1 MRISNLFHSRAVALV
16 LSLGM
21 LAWASPASAQLAK
34 GAVSATCNVGG
45 SPAQLY
51 AEYEVYGD
59 SQVWTERSTG
69 RFSDLVQS
77 GLTTTYWQ
85 GYINTAY
92 GRFMLS
98 GENRFVEAHPVG
110 GRYSDKRTLE
120 IISTGPNTFLL
131 KDFFADNQPTFPCQ
145 VTGRK

>member
-1 MRISNLFHSRAVALV
+1 MNISHYKRSWLAALA
-16 LSLGM
+16 LSIGVF
-21 LAWASPASAQLAK
+21 AWASPASAQLAK
-34 GAVSATCNVGG
+34 GAVNASCNVGG
-45 SPAQLY
+45 SPARLY

-59 SQVWTERSTG
+59 SQVWTERATG

-85 GYINTAY
+85 GYIDTVF

-98 GENRFVEAHPVG
+98 GENSFVEAHPVG

-120 IISTGPNTFLL
+120 IISTGTNTFLL

-145 VTGRK
+145 VTERK